1 MIVSISVNERSQL
14 TANLHKRDANIV
26 SIVAETEPLTWVR
39 LASIVAETEP
49 LTWVRLAMTATQA
62 QQLADRLDAAL
73 AARKEAMP

>member
-14 TANLHKRDANIV
+14 TASLHKRDANIV
-26 SIVAETEPLTWVR
+26 SIVAL
-39 LASIVAETEP
+39 TEP

>member
-14 TANLHKRDANIV
+14 TASLHSANIV
-26 SIVAETEPLTWVR
+26 SIVAETEPM
-39 LASIVAETEP
+39 
-49 LTWVRLAMTATQA
+49 TWVRLAMTATQA